1 MNTNLRIE
9 FSQSGLPFGFQGTLI
24 TGRIDGIENFQITYR
39 EDDETGN
46 IASSYSSEL
55 TFYDDGYQFIKQ
67 NLIDNASGFLNYVN
81 VKIWDACCEKVV
93 FKGVIRGDSLDWCEN
108 DCYVSCNII
117 EQNEIVDCISNKLI
131 WDNENGFLNRD
142 FPAIKYCLQ
151 NRPLFIQL
159 LLDALGAIVA
169 QIVNIVLIIGQIL
182 TSIFSSATAQKIENL
197 RNEINGYLLPCGS
210 YHPSPYIRDYIK
222 NVCDICGLTFESSIL
237 NSPLSTYYNAVL
249 FSSQVTRV
257 YLPSDTSRKLI
268 DANKPLETLKSLLT
282 GYLNP
287 VFNAKFKI
295 RNNKLIFERKDYFNT
310 GNQWIDV
317 EYLQSQGRLVDN
329 KVCYNWIDKQ
339 RPAFAR
345 FEYQGDAMEY
355 IGNEYKP
362 YYNDIVEWNSPP
374 SPAQTGE
381 YVVSLPLSPAR
392 FVGDAETNN
401 IDLTYSSNFPGV
413 LLMAQHTCFNY
424 KFLIINPILQKVPYY
439 FPDSAIGGAI
449 PGTRD
454 VERFNYPF
462 WFKED
467 RKDNLYSN
475 FHYIDNP
482 RLPQNV
488 NFDFKFTF
496 EFTCQE
502 FADFEFGKTIRLIRG
517 GQEKF
522 GQIKEIQ
529 VDFNKRTIQVTG
541 VVN

>member
-9 FSQSGLPFGFQGTLI
+9 FSILPFTYTPI
-24 TGRIDGIENFQITYR
+24 SGRIDGIENFSITYR
-39 EDDETGN
+39 EDDENGD
-46 IASSYSSEL
+46 IARSFSSEL
-55 TFYDDGYQFIKQ
+55 TFYDDGYQYIKQ
-67 NLIDNASGFLNYVN
+67 NLIDPSNGFFNQIGVR
-81 VKIWDACCEKVV
+81 IWDACCEKPV
-93 FKGVIRGDSLDWCEN
+93 FIGKIRGDSIDWCEN
-108 DCYVSCNII
+108 DCYVSCNVI
-117 EQNEIVDCISNKLI
+117 EDKTVVDCISSKLI
-131 WDNENGFLNRD
+131 WDNQNGFLNRD
-142 FPAIKYCLQ
+142 FTPIEYCLQ
-151 NRPLFIQL
+151 NRPLFIQV
-159 LLDALGAIVA
+159 LLDFVSQLLSAIVTY
-169 QIVNIVLIIGQIL
+169 VLTIIRFL
-182 TSIFSSATAQKIENL
+182 VSIFSSSAGQDIKDLIDT
-197 RNEINGYLLPCGS
+197 INGYLLPCGS

-222 NVCDICGLTFESSIL
+222 NVCDICGLTFQSSIL
-237 NSPLSTYYNAVL
+237 NNPNSSYYNAVL
-249 FSSQVTRV
+249 FAAQVKRG
-257 YLPSDTSRKLI
+257 YLPTDTSKKLI
-268 DANKPLETLKSLLT
+268 NANKPLETLKSLFN
-282 GYLNP
+282 GYLNT
-287 VFNAKFKI
+287 VFNAKYKI
-295 RNNKLIFERKDYFNT
+295 RNNTLVFERKDYFNT
-310 GNQWIDV
+310 GNQWIDI

-329 KVCYNWIDKQ
+329 KVCYNWIDKG
-339 RPAFAR
+339 RWAFGR

-355 IGNEYKP
+355 IGNEYRP

-374 SPAQTGE
+374 SPAQSGE

-392 FVGDAETNN
+392 FVGDAESNAL
-401 IDLTYSSNFPGV
+401 DLTYSGNFPGI

-424 KFLIINPILQKVPYY
+424 KFLIINPLLNKVPYY

-449 PGTRD
+449 PGTRAN
-454 VERFNYPF
+454 ERYNYPF

-496 EFTCQE
+496 QFTCQE
-502 FADFEFGKTIRLIRG
+502 FADFEFGKNVRLIRG